1 MKIEICNNVMVAESD
16 YFRYERVGEMINFET
31 KEDIPDNVDPV
42 ELIER
47 LGGVFDLSKGLCDED
62 IL

>member
-16 YFRYERVGEMINFET
+16 YFRYERVGENVNFEC
-31 KEDIPDNVDPV
+31 KENIPDNVDPV

-47 LGGVFDLSKGLCDED
+47 LGEVFDLSRGLSDE
-62 IL
+62 